1 MRHPRRAEDETKAQ
15 RNRGDGISQ
24 KLARHQ
30 QRCPAPV
37 NLHGLE
43 TSVSKSKS
51 NFENASKATIVPPIN
66 NRNALVICTHVVA
79 TIPENDVCHHQK
91 ADNDQRPVVFKPEQE
106 LDQLTRAN
114 HLGDQIEADH
124 DQEPSADMARIGRCA
139 GGTT

>member
-91 ADNDQRPVVFKPEQE
+91 ADMISA
-106 LDQLTRAN
+106 QLYSSPNRSLIN
-114 HLGDQIEADH
+114 
-124 DQEPSADMARIGRCA
+124 
-139 GGTT
+139 